1 MSSPPCRS
9 RTPLGLLLLVPLA
22 AWVQTLSAQTCFP
35 GRPLPAC
42 HSFPLTEIGYA
53 HRLDKTPLT
62 TGGDPQVHYFNGELG
77 WMFNRSPRLAIGGA
91 FFAGALV
98 DYAFEFRP
106 GVKARVRY
114 WINGRTGLDLGAGLV
129 LGRTPVDRTIGAP
142 DEHRLGGA
150 GHVGL
155 SFRDAAIL
163 ILHVEYLPN
172 PADRDLVGYLGAR
185 LGSKPAAWTALIVG
199 PLLGLGALLASD

>member
-1 MSSPPCRS
+1 MSGPPCLF
-9 RTPLGLLLLVPLA
+9 RTALGLLLPIALA
-22 AWVQTLSAQTCFP
+22 VQTLSAQTCFP
-35 GRPLPAC
+35 GRPLPGC
-42 HSFPLTEIGYA
+42 RSFPITEIGYA
-53 HRLDKTPLT
+53 HRLDKAPSA
-62 TGGDPQVHYFNGELG
+62 TGGDPQVHYLNGEVG
-77 WMFNRSPRLAIGGA
+77 WMFNRSPRLAIGGT

-114 WINGRTGLDLGAGLV
+114 WIDRRTGLDLGAGLL
-129 LGRTPVDRTIGAP
+129 LGRTPVSRTINSP

-155 SFRDAAIL
+155 SFRDAALL
-163 ILHVEYLPN
+163 IFEVEYLPN
-172 PADRDLVGYLGAR
+172 PANRDLVAYAGAR
-185 LGSKPAAWTALIVG
+185 IGSKPAMWTALIVG